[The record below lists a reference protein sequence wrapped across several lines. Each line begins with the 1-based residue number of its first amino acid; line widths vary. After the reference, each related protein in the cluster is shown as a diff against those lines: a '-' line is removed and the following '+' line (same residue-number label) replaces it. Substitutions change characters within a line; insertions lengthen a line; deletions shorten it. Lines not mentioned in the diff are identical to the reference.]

1 VTLEPFIVQLSVSAD
16 TFRKTLLGAI
26 EDARVVR
33 ELTGARVV
41 VALPPGRQRTLRAL
55 PGVTGVTPDSLQH
68 KLSPRTTAW

>member
-1 VTLEPFIVQLSVSAD
+1 
-16 TFRKTLLGAI
+16 
-26 EDARVVR
+26 
-33 ELTGARVV
+33 VV